1 MKRDITRIILA
12 YSTIGIQLA
21 ITILVFL
28 YGGFLLDK
36 HFNSSP
42 VFVVIGTIIGMGAG
56 FYNLMKSL
64 SELDRLLKRSQQG
77 DNNNSSGSKRRKWM

>member
-36 HFNSSP
+36 HFKSSP

-64 SELDRLLKRSQQG
+64 SELDRLLKKSQQG

>member
-1 MKRDITRIILA
+1 MKKDITRIILA

-28 YGGFLLDK
+28 YSGFLLDK

-64 SELDRLLKRSQQG
+64 SELDRLLKKSQQG

>member
-1 MKRDITRIILA
+1 MKRNITRIILA

-28 YGGFLLDK
+28 YGGFLLDE

-42 VFVVIGTIIGMGAG
+42 AFVVIGTIIGMGAG

-64 SELDRLLKRSQQG
+64 SELDRLLKKSQQG

>member
-1 MKRDITRIILA
+1 VKKDITRIILA

-28 YGGFLLDK
+28 YSGFLLDK

-64 SELDRLLKRSQQG
+64 SELDRLLKKSQQG

>member
-28 YGGFLLDK
+28 YGGFLLDE

-64 SELDRLLKRSQQG
+64 SELDRLLKKSQLG